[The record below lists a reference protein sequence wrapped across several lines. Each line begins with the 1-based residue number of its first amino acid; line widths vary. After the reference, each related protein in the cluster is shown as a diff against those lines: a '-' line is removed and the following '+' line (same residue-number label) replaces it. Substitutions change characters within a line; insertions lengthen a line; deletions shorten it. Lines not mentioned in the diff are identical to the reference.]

1 MNRRLRI
8 KNFKLEALILWNQK
22 DRITKFKNTNTNIK
36 SEFARKARSKTPIEP
51 KYKIEL
57 KVNDLV
63 KINDGPLKGFEAKIT
78 EIDEDKGKIKVLM
91 NMFGRETPV
100 TLDFLQVKKI

>member
-51 KYKIEL
+51 KYKIE
-57 KVNDLV
+57 KTTER
-63 KINDGPLKGFEAKIT
+63 GFNLFSPFCRIITPSKNIAK
-78 EIDEDKGKIKVLM
+78 
-91 NMFGRETPV
+91 
-100 TLDFLQVKKI
+100 